1 MRILVLGAAGF
12 IGSAVARLLLDSSHE
27 VVAIDNLNSD
37 LYPGEVKA
45 ARLSGLLKHPN
56 LTFVNADLRSIDI
69 GTWVGDCDVVINEA
83 AMPGLV
89 KSWSE
94 FDIYM
99 SSNILIVQRLLDT
112 LRSWPEVRLVH
123 ASTSSVY
130 GRNAVGGEDA
140 PKRPFSPYGVTK
152 LCAENLITAYHEN
165 FGIRAVVLRYFSVFG
180 PGQRPDMAYSLFCN
194 QLLSGETL
202 TIYGDGYQTRS
213 NTFIDDVA
221 RATMLACISDCEGVT
236 MNICSPE
243 SISLANAINTLAS
256 ELGVE
261 PKLDFRDSRAGDQV
275 ATAGEASLAESVLG
289 WRPQT
294 SIEAGLR
301 LQATAA
307 KEARG

>member
-12 IGSAVARLLLDSSHE
+12 IGSAVARLLLDSLHE
-27 VVAIDNLNSD
+27 VIAIDNLNSD

-221 RATMLACISDCEGVT
+221 RATMLACIADCEGVT

-243 SISLANAINTLAS
+243 SISLANAINTLAC

-261 PKLDFRDSRAGDQV
+261 AKLDFRDSRAGDQV
-275 ATAGEASLAESVLG
+275 ATAGEASLADSVLG

-301 LQATAA
+301 LQAAA
-307 KEARG
+307 AREARC

>member
-1 MRILVLGAAGF
+1 VRILVLGAAGF